1 MSERC
6 LRNLNLEK
14 AMKSTEII
22 HQIIEKYGSD
32 DNREFMNDLRA
43 LKHASRKEVEVV
55 FKKAIN
61 NALIIVSEL

>member
-32 DNREFMNDLRA
+32 DNREFMNDLLI

-55 FKKAIN
+55 FRKAIN
-61 NALIIVSEL
+61 NALIIISES